1 MYLVRRVT
9 RHLRVGATFSLYEH
23 TMFLRV
29 SPSSIYT
36 HLLSFCHISGVSFLR
51 LFNRYKM
58 STFFVHIFSYH
69 KACSKKLIEITK
81 LQNFGKYEDF
91 WGKTVLFFGKNTTLF
106 RKSCVQPFFNWT
118 RWRRR
123 QSHKKPR
130 NSTT

>member
-36 HLLSFCHISGVSFLR
+36 HLLSFCYISGVSFLR

-58 STFFVHIFSYH
+58 PTFFVHIFSYH
-69 KACSKKLIEITK
+69 KACSEKFFEITK
-81 LQNFGKYEDF
+81 
-91 WGKTVLFFGKNTTLF
+91 F
-106 RKSCVQPFFNWT
+106 RKIRRFLGENRLVFWDKKPHRSKTRVQPFFNWT

-130 NSTT
+130 NSTI